1 LFPDWSAE
9 TQASAYEELL
19 RFTGRA
25 VFEGPGTLAS
35 LFLSRDTEVNG
46 PLAAIYGVSGPSGA
60 GTWQA
65 VTLPEGER
73 AGFLTKVGFL
83 AAHSHGANG
92 SPPLRGSYV
101 MQRIFCLPVDPPPP
115 GTDTTPPDPT
125 GSALTNREQFEE
137 RTSPGDCRGCHAM
150 LNPFGFALEHYD
162 AIGAYRELDNGQ
174 PVNAVV
180 ELADT
185 DVTGQVNGGIELSEK
200 LAASQQVA
208 DCAVSRWFRYARG
221 RGVES
226 SDGCAVQRAKAAFA
240 TSGGNIVDLMV
251 SLVTSEEFRRRPAG
265 EE

>member
-1 LFPDWSAE
+1 
-9 TQASAYEELL
+9 
-19 RFTGRA
+19 
-25 VFEGPGTLAS
+25 
-35 LFLSRDTEVNG
+35 VNG
-46 PLAAIYGVSGPSGA
+46 PLAAVYGVDGPNDA
-60 GTWQA
+60 DTWQA

-73 AGFLTKVGFL
+73 AGFVTKVGFL

-101 MQRIFCLPVDPPPP
+101 MQRLFCLPVDPPPP

-162 AIGAYRELDNGQ
+162 AIGAYRDTDNGQ

-180 ELADT
+180 ELVDT

-200 LAASQQVA
+200 LAVSQQVS

-226 SDGCAVQRAKAAFA
+226 SDACAMQRMKAAFA
-240 TSGGNIVDLMV
+240 SSGGNIVDLMV
-251 SLVTSEEFRRRPAG
+251 SLATSEEFRRRPAG